1 MLLEIETQKKF
12 TTMVGGKKSCPKPKR
27 FVLKI
32 PLTKSMLTP
41 NEKREKVLQNISERF
56 IPLRKCLL
64 TKTGEQKNK
73 AEKKPHKETPN
84 PRKK

>member
-1 MLLEIETQKKF
+1 
-12 TTMVGGKKSCPKPKR
+12 
-27 FVLKI
+27 
-32 PLTKSMLTP
+32 MLTP